1 MFDHIT
7 LISDR
12 GVSIKLTPEAKAS
25 GVNLMNMHVV
35 LVDGDKVVVGEV
47 EYIKDDIIDARFLGE
62 IVDGKFRSGVI
73 AKPGINAQVR
83 LMDPS
88 EITMITGEDTLGN
101 MTIGISPFYDNKR
114 VYMSINELFSNHLT
128 VLGNSGCGKSFGT
141 TKLLQS
147 VFSTPNFVPYKAS
160 FIMFDNNG
168 EYISS
173 FSKLSE
179 LNPNYNFKVIT
190 TNMNYPYDK
199 LNIPVWLLSVD
210 DIALLLAA
218 TTANQLTLIER
229 MIKLTHIFSLSDDM
243 SRRYQNHIMA
253 KAMMSILYSND
264 LPTTKRNNVF
274 NIFNTCTTNELNM
287 EAVIQ
292 GAGYTRKFRDCFHID
307 ANGVFTESI
316 LMNNYLASLIDP
328 ALDDFETSDYN
339 AFTLKDMERA
349 LAFALISENW
359 LNNPQTYSDAITIKV
374 KLHSLAISDNAQ
386 FFNYPNFCN
395 ISEFLAGMLINNGHK
410 NQIVNINI
418 EDVDDMLAKTLV
430 KILCRMIFEYAKA
443 LPDRGSVPFNLLV
456 EEAHRYI
463 KTGEDIPLL
472 GYNIFDRISK
482 EGRKYGVLIT
492 LISQRP
498 VELSETVMSQC
509 ANFLIFKTTHPRDIE
524 YITRMVPYITEE
536 LIEKQKGLQPGYCL
550 AFGTAFKVPI
560 IIKVDMPNPTPNS
573 DNVDVVHEWS
583 GQ

>member
-12 GVSIKLTPEAKAS
+12 GVSIKLSPQAKAS

-35 LVDGDKVVVGEV
+35 LVDGDKTVIGEV
-47 EYIKDDIIDARFLGE
+47 EYIKDDIIDVRFLGE
-62 IVDGKFRSGVI
+62 VLDGKFRSGVI
-73 AKPGINAQVR
+73 AKPGINAQLR
-83 LMDPS
+83 LLEDN
-88 EITMITGEDTLGN
+88 ETIMITGTEGN
-101 MTIGISPFYDNKR
+101 GNLTFGISPFYNNKR
-114 VYMSINELFSNHLT
+114 VYASINDLFSNHLT
-128 VLGNSGCGKSFGT
+128 ILGNSGCGKSFGT

-147 VFSTPNFVPYKAS
+147 VFTTPNYVPYKSS
-160 FIMFDNNG
+160 FILFDNNG
-168 EYISS
+168 EYISA
-173 FSKLSE
+173 FQNLNQI
-179 LNPNYNFKVIT
+179 NPNYNFKVVT
-190 TNMNYPYDK
+190 TNLNYPYEK

-210 DIALLLAA
+210 DIALLLSA
-218 TTANQLTLIER
+218 TTSNQLTLIES
-229 MIKLTHIFSLSDDM
+229 MIKYTHIFSLSDDM
-243 SRRYQNHIMA
+243 SKRYQNHIMA

-287 EAVIQ
+287 EAIIQ
-292 GAGYTRKFRDCFHID
+292 GAGYQRKFRDCFHID
-307 ANGVFTESI
+307 ANGMFTESI

-328 ALDDFETSDYN
+328 ALDDFETQEFN
-339 AFTLKDMERA
+339 QFTLKDMEKA

-359 LNNPQTYSDAITIKV
+359 LNNPQTYSDAIAIKV
-374 KLHSLAISDNAQ
+374 KLHSLTISDNAQ
-386 FFNYPNFCN
+386 FFSYPNFCN
-395 ISEFLAGMLINNGHK
+395 VSEYLASLLINNGHK

-418 EDVDDMLAKTLV
+418 EDLDDGLAKTIV

-463 KTGEDIPLL
+463 KSGEDIPLL

-509 ANFLIFKTTHPRDIE
+509 ANFIIFKTTHPRDIE

-536 LIEKQKGLQPGYCL
+536 IIEKQKGLQPGYCL

-560 IIKVDMPNPTPNS
+560 IIKVDLPNPTPNS
-573 DNVDVVHEWS
+573 DNVDVVKEWS
-583 GQ
+583 GN